1 MISIKDSGRSNQIKY
16 VTALFDENCKLQAIE
31 TLRYRNINKVSIDK
45 NVSTVTLE
53 FATDQPPI
61 SITAQSSGG
70 RTVKGHSER
79 VALAKAI
86 NKAIKD
92 GIEPFIN
99 RATFKDEKLPE
110 PTEFD
115 LFKDILK
122 SLVKITI
129 YTERMPCTR
138 DGADGSEQCDKFFA
152 KLFEGVNYTFYYSI
166 PLGRMNGSQI
176 NQELQQQVTLANKTY
191 HDYLS
196 TREKIL
202 DITKQLEQVADVDT
216 TSLIQE
222 KTKLEDKL
230 KKIED
235 LYKPLSKT
243 TDSIEKNTTTAAI
256 VKTNTETESSHPTM
270 SGLLSAFETPEASGL
285 FKEHNA
291 ENTSTTHQITR
302 TEETTSLQAAHT
314 NIQPFPEGDVL
325 AKQKDIDNTS
335 KDESPLT
342 KYIKITHPK
351 PSPKSS

>member
-1 MISIKDSGRSNQIKY
+1 MISVKDSGRSNQIKY

-53 FATDQPPI
+53 FATDQLPI

-122 SLVKITI
+122 SLAKITI

-166 PLGRMNGSQI
+166 PLGRINGSQI

-196 TREKIL
+196 TREAIL
-202 DITKQLEQVADVDT
+202 DITKKLEQVADVDT

-243 TDSIEKNTTTAAI
+243 TDSIEKNTTTATI
-256 VKTNTETESSHPTM
+256 VKINTETESSHPTM
-270 SGLLSAFETPEASGL
+270 SGLLNAFETPEASGL
-285 FKEHNA
+285 FEEHNA
-291 ENTSTTHQITR
+291 ETSSTTPQITR
-302 TEETTSLQAAHT
+302 TDETTLLQAAHT
-314 NIQPFPEGDVL
+314 NIQPFPEGEAL

-335 KDESPLT
+335 KDKSPLT
-342 KYIKITHPK
+342 KSIKITHPK